1 MFRKIVLFIIIAQS
15 VTGSL
20 FAQDAQQSTKK
31 PIAGF
36 DNMSYLA
43 WDVSFPSGSVSDF
56 ISKTSFS
63 GGTFG
68 YRKMLNKGN
77 VSIGGDISWNSL
89 YEYAPRKT
97 YELPNGAVTTDLYK
111 YVYTLPFGL
120 NAHYYFQ
127 GNKLVTP
134 YAGLML
140 GTTYSQQKIYYNTY
154 VTEDENWGFYIRPEI
169 GAMIK
174 FDEYTNWGLLI
185 GARYNYSTNQ
195 QADFKIDNI
204 STISLQ
210 LGMAWT
216 W

>member
-43 WDVSFPSGSVSDF
+43 WD
-56 ISKTSFS
+56 
-63 GGTFG
+63 
-68 YRKMLNKGN
+68 
-77 VSIGGDISWNSL
+77 GGDISWNSL